1 MNFSWWFSL
10 VPPLFSLIQD
20 SNTQSSFYKNDSS
33 IVYKTDYLLYN
44 FPNSDYYHRRQ
55 CIMKNWS
62 RLWFGNFDDG
72 DVFNEEKEIRLLSS
86 RKYKHRAYYEMPWR
100 ISDLEFIRDRFQ
112 IAWNVERI
120 SIGKWFWLRFFPE
133 LNIIK
138 NGCFTHD
145 WAYLRIYNKP
155 PVHDQQHDVNDE
167 NCKKM
172 NDVECIKLWPLKNQP
187 LSLSQLL
194 INGRFKLSLLQKKL
208 SMETSGVRWC
218 DFRLR
223 KKPVFGVYNMV
234 NVVVDSLGER
244 DPACLS
250 LRFLSY
256 FWS

>member
-1 MNFSWWFSL
+1 
-10 VPPLFSLIQD
+10 
-20 SNTQSSFYKNDSS
+20 
-33 IVYKTDYLLYN
+33 
-44 FPNSDYYHRRQ
+44 
-55 CIMKNWS
+55 
-62 RLWFGNFDDG
+62 
-72 DVFNEEKEIRLLSS
+72 
-86 RKYKHRAYYEMPWR
+86 MPWR

-120 SIGKWFWLRFFPE
+120 SIRKWFWLRFFPE

-138 NGCFTHD
+138 NGDALHTTELIFASTTNPQFT
-145 WAYLRIYNKP
+145 IN
-155 PVHDQQHDVNDE
+155 HDVNDE

-194 INGRFKLSLLQKKL
+194 INGRFKLSLLHKKL
-208 SMETSGVRWC
+208 SMETTSGVRWC

>member
-1 MNFSWWFSL
+1 MVMCLMRKKKFGSL
-10 VPPLFSLIQD
+10 KFKKIQTPSLTLR
-20 SNTQSSFYKNDSS
+20 NALKN
-33 IVYKTDYLLYN
+33 K
-44 FPNSDYYHRRQ
+44 
-55 CIMKNWS
+55 
-62 RLWFGNFDDG
+62 WFG
-72 DVFNEEKEIRLLSS
+72 I
-86 RKYKHRAYYEMPWR
+86 YPWQ
-100 ISDLEFIRDRFQ
+100 ISDRLKRWKNINQ
-112 IAWNVERI
+112 KMVLIAILPRVKHYQEWR
-120 SIGKWFWLRFFPE
+120 
-133 LNIIK
+133 
-138 NGCFTHD
+138 CFTHD

-194 INGRFKLSLLQKKL
+194 INGRFKLSLLHKKL
-208 SMETSGVRWC
+208 SMETTSGVRWC